1 MNNNSCEDP
10 TMTTFLIP
18 TPLRGFTDGHA
29 EVAAQGATVGQ
40 SLDAL
45 LDRHPRLRA
54 QLLDGGGTLRS
65 FVNLFLNGDD
75 IRLHDGLDTP
85 VGERDTLEVLPA
97 IAGGENPGRSYA
109 SWRADLQGSIPALT
123 PAEAVEQKNGLLVID
138 VRTADEWAQ
147 GHIPGALHIDRGFLE
162 IRVESLAPDRSRP
175 VLVYCQSG
183 VRSLFAAQALR
194 YLGYSDVH
202 SLVGGLEG
210 WKQQGLELSVP
221 ARLDEGQRKRYL
233 RHLAMPEVGEA
244 GQAKLL
250 KARVLMIGAG
260 GLGCPSALYL
270 AAAGVGTIGIVDND
284 IVDLSNLQRQVLH
297 RTDSVGKPKTE
308 SARDALLALNPGLKI
323 ELFNERLDA
332 ARAAEL
338 FAQFDLVV
346 DGTDN
351 FTSRYIINDAA
362 VAAGIPIVHG
372 SVYRFEGQVAVFN
385 HGDGP
390 CYRCLYPAAPPPELA
405 PSCAEAGVLGV
416 MPGVIG
422 LLQATEV
429 LKLILEI
436 GTPLSGRALRYDAL
450 GAEMRQLKYR
460 KDPACACC
468 SPAARKALA

>member
-1 MNNNSCEDP
+1 
-10 TMTTFLIP
+10 MTTFLIP
-18 TPLRGFTDGHA
+18 TPLRGFTEGQA
-29 EVAAQGATVGQ
+29 EVQAAGATVGQ

-54 QLLDGGGTLRS
+54 QLLDGGGALRS

-75 IRLHDGLDTP
+75 IRLHDGLATP

-97 IAGGENPGRSYA
+97 IAGGEHPARSYA
-109 SWRADLQGSIPALT
+109 SWRADLQGSIPAIT
-123 PAEAVEQKNGLLVID
+123 AAEAAQAKDLLVID

-147 GHIPGALHIDRGFLE
+147 GHVPGALHIDRGFLE

-194 YLGYSDVH
+194 YLGYSDVR
-202 SLVGGLEG
+202 SLAGGLEA
-210 WKQQGLELSVP
+210 WKQAGQALSVP
-221 ARLDEGQRKRYL
+221 VRLDEGQRKRYL
-233 RHLAMPEVGEA
+233 RHLAMPEVGEL

-250 KARVLMIGAG
+250 QARVLMIGAG

-332 ARAAEL
+332 GRAAEL
-338 FAQFDLVV
+338 FKQFDLVV

-351 FTSRYIINDAA
+351 FTTRYIINDAA

-385 HGDGP
+385 HADGP
-390 CYRCLYPAAPPPELA
+390 CYRCLYPEAPPPELA

-429 LKLILEI
+429 LKLILGI
-436 GTPLSGRALRYDAL
+436 GAPLSGRALRYDAL
-450 GAEMRQLKYR
+450 AGEMRQLKYR
-460 KDPACACC
+460 KNPQCACC
-468 SPAARKALA
+468 QAPAREAA